1 MPQIA
6 TRTNAKGQQTPA
18 WVMASPR
25 ITMAD
30 IQRHGSYEAAR
41 KARENG

>member
-1 MPQIA
+1 MPPYA
-6 TRTNAKGQQTPA
+6 TRPDAKGHQVPA
-18 WVMASPR
+18 YVNCQPR

-41 KARENG
+41 KARKEM